1 MYKHSNVYIV
11 NYCYLGYFT
20 LFHKLYYSFLE
31 MMMYNVASAV
41 MGAVFFGILVGTG
54 VVPANEEAI
63 LLVIVLMSN
72 TFGLSVLMVLLGYG
86 LVAFPKE
93 LWDRGN
99 IERQLGYM
107 QHKAASRF
115 KSLGEASLDVSL
127 AVSDALKT
135 KQEVGYQFSWT

>member
-1 MYKHSNVYIV
+1 MFISSDYIATERHFA
-11 NYCYLGYFT
+11 GYFT
-20 LFHKLYYSFLE
+20 VLTKLYRSFLE
-31 MMMYNVASAV
+31 MMMYNALSLVVAV
-41 MGAVFFGILVGTG
+41 IFFGILVGEG
-54 VVPANEEAI
+54 VVAASSDAV
-63 LLVIVLMSN
+63 LLTAVLLGN

-135 KQEVGYQFSWT
+135 KQEVGYQFS

>member
-1 MYKHSNVYIV
+1 
-11 NYCYLGYFT
+11 
-20 LFHKLYYSFLE
+20 
-31 MMMYNVASAV
+31 MYNALSLVVAV
-41 MGAVFFGILVGTG
+41 IFFGILVGEG
-54 VVPANEEAI
+54 VVAASSDAV
-63 LLVIVLMSN
+63 LLTAVLLGN

-115 KSLGEASLDVSL
+115 KSLGEASLVVSL

-135 KQEVGYQFSWT
+135 KQEVSYQFSWA